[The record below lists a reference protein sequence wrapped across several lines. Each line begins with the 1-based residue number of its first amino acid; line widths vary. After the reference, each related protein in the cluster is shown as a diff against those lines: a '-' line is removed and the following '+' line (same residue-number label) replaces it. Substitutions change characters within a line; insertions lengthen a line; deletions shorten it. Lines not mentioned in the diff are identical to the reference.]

1 MHDIENVRRCVII
14 GQATQDIDRRYISR
28 RGISDSGVICASSRV
43 RILVMSAY
51 SHALTRIYIAHAH
64 IQEQAGPEAMK
75 TAYDSDEDI
84 FIACI
89 CAAISFVV
97 YMMTLYPRVP
107 GGDSGELIA
116 AAYQVCC

>member
-1 MHDIENVRRCVII
+1 MRDACVQPSTHSRNVCKLSC
-14 GQATQDIDRRYISR
+14 T
-28 RGISDSGVICASSRV
+28 
-43 RILVMSAY
+43 
-51 SHALTRIYIAHAH
+51 HPHIAHAH

-75 TAYDSDEDI
+75 TAYDSDEDV

-89 CAAISFVV
+89 CAAISFVL